1 MYVYLDLPWAVT
13 FDQFEVFAEVV
24 AAAEAHFDDLHK
36 TAISNRTQI
45 RAFDAPSQSC
55 VGTFQERV
63 LASLAMSSKISTHH
77 YTIISSG
84 SKASLETQE
93 QGL

>member
-1 MYVYLDLPWAVT
+1 MYTLICHELSHLTSLKFLLRLLLLLKHTLIIFTEPPSPT
-13 FDQFEVFAEVV
+13 GPRSG
-24 AAAEAHFDDLHK
+24 LLMP
-36 TAISNRTQI
+36 
-45 RAFDAPSQSC
+45 PSQSC

-84 SKASLETQE
+84 TKASLETQE